1 MRRTFNRHAPDGL
14 AAGRGLYARKGQSLL
29 ETVLLL
35 PFLLLFLVGTI
46 ELGKIVYTYFALQ
59 KALYEIA
66 RLAGTQ
72 QGINLCDSNDP
83 LLTSAI
89 NTVLTGTSAGTGTP
103 IIQGLAATDI
113 QVQVERYDPVA
124 NALGPCACSILGCD
138 TSAGGA
144 PPDFLVVSLTNGY
157 TVSPVFPLFK
167 VDPFPLRPQIRI
179 PYGGT

>member
-1 MRRTFNRHAPDGL
+1 MRRRT
-14 AAGRGLYARKGQSLL
+14 KGQSLL

-59 KALYEIA
+59 KTLYSIA

-83 LLTSAI
+83 LLTSSI
-89 NTVLTGTSAGTGTP
+89 NTVLTGTSAGDGSP
-103 IIQGLAATDI
+103 IIQGLSATDI
-113 QVQVERYDPVA
+113 LVRVERYDPTG
-124 NALGPCACSILGCD
+124 NALTQCACSILGCD
-138 TSAGGA
+138 TASGGA
-144 PPDFLVVSLTNGY
+144 PPDFLVVSLVNGY
-157 TVSPVFPLFK
+157 TISPVFPLFR
-167 VDPFPLRPQIRI
+167 VDPFQLRPQIRI

>member
-1 MRRTFNRHAPDGL
+1 MRS
-14 AAGRGLYARKGQSLL
+14 RKGQSLL

-46 ELGKIVYTYFALQ
+46 ELGKIVYTFFALQ
-59 KALYEIA
+59 KALYSIA

-89 NTVLTGTSAGTGTP
+89 NTVLTGTIAGDGP
-103 IIQGLAATDI
+103 SLIQGLTATDV
-113 QVQVERYDPVA
+113 QVRVERYDSVS
-124 NALGPCACSILGCD
+124 NSLSQCACSILGCD
-138 TSAGGA
+138 TASGGA
-144 PPDFLVVSLTNGY
+144 PPDFLVVSLSNGY
-157 TVSPVFPLFK
+157 SVAPVFPLFK
-167 VDPFPLRPQIRI
+167 VDPIQLRPQIRI